1 MYNMQSHYRSL
12 KKNTNAAYW
21 RNHALVVLGL
31 LFILSITRMQHLCA
45 TFAQAQPF
53 KVEQNYAPKATS
65 TCLALFAN
73 MSSKNLSTPAFKK
86 CNENITQNPKP
97 SMVYRCFAHIPN
109 LTVI

>member
-12 KKNTNAAYW
+12 EKNTNAAFW

-45 TFAQAQPF
+45 TFAQPKPF
-53 KVEQNYAPKATS
+53 KVEQNYAPKPTF

-73 MSSKNLSTPAFKK
+73 MSSKNLSVPAFKSIAK
-86 CNENITQNPKP
+86 T
-97 SMVYRCFAHIPN
+97 
-109 LTVI
+109 

>member
-12 KKNTNAAYW
+12 EKNTNAAFW

-45 TFAQAQPF
+45 TFAQPKPF
-53 KVEQNYAPKATS
+53 KVEQNYAPKPTS
-65 TCLALFAN
+65 SCLALFAI
-73 MSSKNLSTPAFKK
+73 MPSKSLSAPAFKK
-86 CNENITQNPKP
+86 YIENITQNPNP
-97 SMVYRCFAHIPN
+97 SMVYRCNLHKPN